1 MTKMNFVV
9 PDPLAEWEQHKKF
22 AALRDAI
29 NEGLESGN
37 AGELDIEAIK
47 QRAREQAGL
56 ASATLGESD
65 SRAGLGAFA

>member
-1 MTKMNFVV
+1 MTKMNFLV
-9 PDPLAEWEQHKKF
+9 PDPLAEREQRKKF

-47 QRAREQAGL
+47 RLARKQAGVW
-56 ASATLGESD
+56 AHKA
-65 SRAGLGAFA
+65 AK